1 MRLNLDIGIIRDMKN
16 QKMFLS
22 SLLSLSLSL
31 SSLSPAVAGMNVE
44 NQIPRGSENIS
55 QVAVAPLD
63 FSVQN
68 LSDFSGLESGLKEES
83 LPNLESE
90 SVLSPL
96 KISQVR
102 VQGISPADIQKRGQ
116 APLKPTRFS
125 ALLGRLKKVLGRG
138 VFKTSNQ
145 SIERIDFDGRSGFSN
160 ASLGVRQKPW
170 QNEKTFPAL
179 DRRFLL
185 EPPHNGIVSLKEFHL
200 SANPASPQEE
210 KPLTL
215 NADPADMASI
225 EKALRQEVDS
235 NPEKYGLSNQY
246 GTPNLQMATVH
257 VVKLA
262 GQADQADSII
272 AVFRQWQKGVDRDG
286 SPYYLLVDGAD
297 LRFHIKVLNDK
308 PIVMGIEGGF
318 TPGID
323 PAIMKPEY
331 DDNQLEEIA
340 RKQLSVGPSNGGS
353 SADNVIRPKAPGH
366 FNLGNATP
374 QVVLMARE
382 IVYFSGSWR
391 AMNIYQ
397 GNSLSGMQKIILV
410 DVKTGEAFPLG
421 SDGILNRYHASAD
434 NSVSGAA
441 LGRGTLLTD
450 DGQDHGPI
458 GEMPLPNAK
467 IFDSQGRVIAVTDEN
482 GNFKIAADANGGKP
496 MPIVVR
502 LDGIY
507 GPVIDDD
514 SSDPPIVANLTVKP
528 GETVRVTVNPSG
540 DNEQAAASVN
550 AYVYSYRLF
559 NWFKS
564 YLGLSDP
571 RFYVPL
577 AGSIHTNG
585 TSLPGNADYDPM
597 TDGFYL
603 MKRATLPEKIHGKD
617 GQVRTVMVTFE
628 NTSQPS
634 ISLHELGHRFVQRAA
649 QLSLTDDQMNSPA
662 YRFVKNPISPVMGSG
677 SNEATADTI
686 SMFMR
691 NSPVIGNGF
700 ILNPLPGM
708 PTIIRTG
715 ENKTAYDSKN
725 PDPHNQGETQM
736 GTAWMSRKDIMAA
749 MGEAEGAFRSA
760 LIFVLAQ
767 LYAQPEDPVSALTHA
782 LLADMSKDGN
792 TPHEAIIRS
801 HAKNDHGLDLPAS
814 PSFPASQN
822 LASKNSP
829 ETSPAGKTVR

>member
-1 MRLNLDIGIIRDMKN
+1 MKN

-31 SSLSPAVAGMNVE
+31 SSLSPAFAGMNVE
-44 NQIPRGSENIS
+44 NEVPRGPENVS
-55 QVAVAPLD
+55 PMALAPFD

-68 LSDFSGLESGLKEES
+68 IPELSGGQSELSGLKEKS
-83 LPNLESE
+83 LPSLESRA
-90 SVLSPL
+90 VLLPS
-96 KISQVR
+96 KISR
-102 VQGISPADIQKRGQ
+102 VQTQEISPAVVQKRGQ
-116 APLKPTRFS
+116 GLLKPTRFS
-125 ALLGRLKKVLGRG
+125 AILRHLKKILGRG
-138 VFKTSNQ
+138 VFQNSNQ
-145 SIERIDFDGRSGFSN
+145 PIEKINFDGQSAFSS

-170 QNEKTFPAL
+170 QNEKTPPSL

-185 EPPHNGIVSLKEFHL
+185 EPPNNGIVSLKEFHL
-200 SANPASPQEE
+200 SANSASPQGEQ
-210 KPLTL
+210 PLTL
-215 NADPADMASI
+215 NADPSDMASI

-257 VVKLA
+257 VVKLS

-297 LRFHIKVLNDK
+297 LRFHMKVLNGK

-323 PAIMKPEY
+323 PAIMKPGY
-331 DDNQLEEIA
+331 DDSQLEEIA
-340 RKQLSVGPSNGGS
+340 LKQLSSGPSNGGN
-353 SADNVIRPKAPGH
+353 SADNVIRPKVPGH

-382 IVYFSGSWR
+382 IVYLSGAWR
-391 AMNIYQ
+391 AVNIYQ
-397 GNSLSGMQKIILV
+397 GNSLSGGQKIILV

-421 SDGILNRYHASAD
+421 ADGILSRYRAAAE
-434 NSVSGAA
+434 NSVSGTA

-467 IFDSQGRVIAVTDEN
+467 IFDSQGRVITVTDEN
-482 GNFKIAADANGGKP
+482 GNFTIPAGVNDGKP

-514 SSDPPIVANLTVKP
+514 SSDSPLVANLTVKP
-528 GETVRVTVNPSG
+528 GETVRVTVNPDG
-540 DNEQAAASVN
+540 DNEQSAASVN

-603 MKRATLPEKIHGKD
+603 MKRATLPEKIRGKD
-617 GQVRTVMVTFE
+617 GQIKTVMVTFE

-634 ISLHELGHRFVQRAA
+634 ISLHELGHRFVQRAS
-649 QLSLTDDQMNSPA
+649 QLNLTDEQLNSPS

-708 PTIIRTG
+708 PAIIRTG

-736 GTAWMSRKDIMAA
+736 GTAWMSRKDIMVA

-801 HAKNDHGLDLPAS
+801 HAKNDHGLDLPAA
-814 PSFPASQN
+814 PSFPSSQN